1 MTENEGSNLADL
13 GQALVAPRTVIVLA
27 GPGAT
32 AAAWPRPGTCTTVGS
47 PSASCWPAGPLAPV
61 TAQQASIVTRMGI
74 LIRQDPAPA
83 DLVIDALIGYGLRG
97 NPQRRIAELIGWA
110 GIGHGP
116 VLALDGPGG
125 LDLATSATFLKAC
138 I

>member
-1 MTENEGSNLADL
+1 
-13 GQALVAPRTVIVLA
+13 
-27 GPGAT
+27 
-32 AAAWPRPGTCTTVGS
+32 
-47 PSASCWPAGPLAPV
+47 
-61 TAQQASIVTRMGI
+61 VTRMGI

-83 DLVIDALIGYGLRG
+83 DLVIDALIGYGLHG

-125 LDLATSATFLKAC
+125 LDLATRRQGTPCVRSMRR
-138 I
+138 